1 MTGRKRTLLLT
12 VLALAVPL
20 PAYAITDRALEAV
33 GAGTGPATIEVS
45 TTLASCG
52 VLEDGVVCKL
62 EVSFGPVPEA
72 ASYAAAVTRADGS
85 VIDYGAIEPGGAALW
100 VPYVGSGVYSVRI
113 TAYGAPERGDD
124 RNGRGE
130 VVATGNS
137 RTGEEDDSDREPRE
151 VQQLSPETEVEGRE
165 PGAGSN
171 PDSDGEATSEV
182 GSSAAATEPACTP
195 ATTEPAPVPTP
206 PVEPPQDLDPANPDE
221 DADAIPDEQE
231 RVTYEQQL
239 AEYEAALA
247 TQAEAPAPAPAC

>member
-1 MTGRKRTLLLT
+1 M
-12 VLALAVPL
+12 
-20 PAYAITDRALEAV
+20 
-33 GAGTGPATIEVS
+33 
-45 TTLASCG
+45 
-52 VLEDGVVCKL
+52 LEDGVVCKL
-62 EVSFGPVPEA
+62 EVSFGPVPDA
-72 ASYAAAVTRADGS
+72 ASYSAAVTRPDGS

-100 VPYVGSGVYSVRI
+100 VPYVGSGNYSVRI
-113 TAYGAPERGDD
+113 TAYGASESGDD

-137 RTGEEDDSDREPRE
+137 RTDEDDDSGGKPRE
-151 VQQLSPETEVEGRE
+151 AQQLSPETEVEGRE

-171 PDSDGEATSEV
+171 PDPDGAATSEA

-195 ATTEPAPVPTP
+195 TPTEPAPAPTP
-206 PVEPPQDLDPANPDE
+206 PAEPPEDLDPANPDE

-247 TQAEAPAPAPAC
+247 AQAEAPAPPASC